1 MINISELPA
10 NLQYLL
16 AGGTWQAISMGCSGN
31 QVFHIARTNAPAC
44 YLKIASDPSQRELV
58 TAEKERLDWLQGR
71 LPVPSIYAF
80 CSASAHTYLLTSEI
94 SGLMA
99 CDPAFAQDI
108 PAMVHLLAEGLRHIH
123 QVDITHCPFDQRLA
137 SEIAS
142 IQQRVAAGLVDTAN
156 FDDQHQGMSAA
167 ELFRIL
173 VASQPS
179 TEDIVFTHGDYCLPN
194 VLIDQPHSRING
206 FIDWGRSGIS
216 DRYQDLVA
224 AARSLTRN
232 FGPGW
237 EPLLWEMYGLETLD
251 TAKYQ
256 FYLLLDKFY

>member
-99 CDPAFAQDI
+99 CDAAFAQDI
-108 PAMVHLLAEGLRHIH
+108 PAVVHLLAEGLRHIH